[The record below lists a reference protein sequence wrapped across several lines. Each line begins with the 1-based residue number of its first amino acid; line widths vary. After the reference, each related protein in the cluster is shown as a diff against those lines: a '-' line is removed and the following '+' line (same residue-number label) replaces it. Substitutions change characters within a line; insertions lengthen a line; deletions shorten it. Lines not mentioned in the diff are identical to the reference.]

1 MKSLINSVRPLK
13 CARSVTCLVK
23 FNMCGVIGP
32 FFFAIQFDWEGDMP
46 LKLSQKDLVIY
57 EMHVRGFTRHES
69 SNIEFPGT
77 YQGVAEKLDHLQ
89 VL

>member
-1 MKSLINSVRPLK
+1 
-13 CARSVTCLVK
+13 
-23 FNMCGVIGP
+23 
-32 FFFAIQFDWEGDMP
+32 MP

-69 SNIEFPGT
+69 SDIEFPGT

-89 VL
+89 VQ

>member
-1 MKSLINSVRPLK
+1 MML
-13 CARSVTCLVK
+13 LVLS
-23 FNMCGVIGP
+23 G
-32 FFFAIQFDWEGDMP
+32 IQFDWEGDMH

-69 SNIEFPGT
+69 SKIEFPGT

-89 VL
+89 VLASKYVPLIKKFKYSTENKLTLNSF

>member
-1 MKSLINSVRPLK
+1 
-13 CARSVTCLVK
+13 
-23 FNMCGVIGP
+23 
-32 FFFAIQFDWEGDMP
+32 MP
-46 LKLSQKDLVIY
+46 LKLLQKDLVIY

-89 VL
+89 VLAIKYILLYCEYF

>member
-1 MKSLINSVRPLK
+1 MCEISYLFSIIWH
-13 CARSVTCLVK
+13 LVLLV
-23 FNMCGVIGP
+23 F
-32 FFFAIQFDWEGDMP
+32 FFFAVQFDWEGDMP

-69 SNIEFPGT
+69 SDIEFPGT

-89 VL
+89 VQ